1 MNRTEKRPFDY
12 QQAQKEATA
21 WFDAHYREAANALE
35 AVALARGEANPLL
48 REYLER
54 GETKPSKAIVIGC
67 GLGDDAQAL
76 HEAGFEVTAIDFS
89 PEVDQVGQSPLRRE
103 CDRLQGRGPFRSAA
117 RATGAFRLCFRS
129 VHHTVPP
136 PLPAR
141 EGDHGHR
148 IADGAQRQAPGRLSC
163 ETRRR
168 AL

>member
-89 PEVDQVGQSPLRRE
+89 PEAIKWAKARFGENAIDFRVADLFDLPQEL
-103 CDRLQGRGPFRSAA
+103 LGRFD
-117 RATGAFRLCFRS
+117 FVF
-129 VHHTVPP
+129 
-136 PLPAR
+136 
-141 EGDHGHR
+141 
-148 IADGAQRQAPGRLSC
+148 
-163 ETRRR
+163 
-168 AL
+168 